1 MGCKAMIKLRNVHKT
16 FGHLEVLKG
25 IDLEVAKGEKLVIIG
40 PSGSGKSTLI
50 RCMNGLEEVTKGE
63 VYIDGQLMTHKTRA
77 ALNRQYSSMV
87 FQQFNLYPH
96 LTVMD
101 NLTLGPVKLK
111 KVRKDEA
118 EALGYDEVE
127 YTAVTAATRGQM
139 LDNDELDCVI
149 ATFTIKPERKES
161 WDFSTP
167 YYVDAVT
174 VLVEDESGI
183 TDLAG
188 LKDKTVGVSS
198 GSTSAKA
205 LAKAMAEAGVI
216 DAFDED
222 TFDAATFSGG
232 VSFKIFDDYPAI
244 SMALDAGDV
253 DAFCV
258 DKSILA
264 NYKTDGRS
272 FIADS
277 FSPQEYGVAT
287 KKGSELSAKVEEL
300 ITGWLADG
308 TIDGMIAEWGLE

>member
-1 MGCKAMIKLRNVHKT
+1 MKKILAAALALCMTMGAAALAEGT
-16 FGHLEVLKG
+16 FRVGVKQDVYGFGYYDEATG
-25 IDLEVAKGEKLVIIG
+25 EFSGMEIDLGEKL
-40 PSGSGKSTLI
+40 
-50 RCMNGLEEVTKGE
+50 
-63 VYIDGQLMTHKTRA
+63 
-77 ALNRQYSSMV
+77 
-87 FQQFNLYPH
+87 
-96 LTVMD
+96 
-101 NLTLGPVKLK
+101 
-111 KVRKDEA
+111 A

-222 TFDAATFSGG
+222 TFDA
-232 VSFKIFDDYPAI
+232 
-244 SMALDAGDV
+244 GDV

-264 NYKTDGRS
+264 DYKTEGRS

>member
-1 MGCKAMIKLRNVHKT
+1 MKKILAAALALCMTMGAAALAEGT
-16 FGHLEVLKG
+16 FRVGVKQDVYGFGYYDEATG
-25 IDLEVAKGEKLVIIG
+25 EFSGMEIDLGEKL
-40 PSGSGKSTLI
+40 
-50 RCMNGLEEVTKGE
+50 
-63 VYIDGQLMTHKTRA
+63 
-77 ALNRQYSSMV
+77 
-87 FQQFNLYPH
+87 
-96 LTVMD
+96 
-101 NLTLGPVKLK
+101 
-111 KVRKDEA
+111 A

-149 ATFTIKPERKES
+149 ATFTIKTERKES

-287 KKGSELSAKVEEL
+287 KKGAELSAKVEEL
-300 ITGWLADG
+300 IAGWLADG
-308 TIDGMIAEWGLE
+308 TIDGMIDEWGLE